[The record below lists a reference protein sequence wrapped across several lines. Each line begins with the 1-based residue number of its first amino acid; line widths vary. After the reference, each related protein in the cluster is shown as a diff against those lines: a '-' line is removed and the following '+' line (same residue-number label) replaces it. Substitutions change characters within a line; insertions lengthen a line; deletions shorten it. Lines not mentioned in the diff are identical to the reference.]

1 MKLIKE
7 NMIFLKAVASLNK
20 DQVKALLSHVNK
32 EQILAVAEIA
42 RNILTGVVTLPHKY
56 KRSLKLYKRV
66 IRELSNNEVT
76 LNTKR
81 YLIYSKAEVVSLL
94 IKSILTKLVTV
105 VGHG

>member
-32 EQILAVAEIA
+32 NQILVVAEIA
-42 RNILTGVVTLPHKY
+42 RNILTGVVTLPRKY

-66 IRELSNNEVT
+66 IRELSNNEAT
-76 LNTKR
+76 LNTR
-81 YLIYSKAEVVSLL
+81 RFLIHSKAEVVSLL
-94 IKSILTKLVTV
+94 IKSILSKLVTV
-105 VGHG
+105 VGHD